1 MADDTVA
8 GGNEEGVKE
17 AVRQILDG
25 IIRHPW
31 AKAAG
36 IVKKSFGRDED
47 ESVRQGTV
55 GDSALFAGRIATLYG
70 IGEKLLQEFEEH
82 GPDRA
87 EIVSGVTKICVL
99 DLDPDTVLV
108 AVVDLEVE
116 GNEGSQEVLEDA
128 RKRLR
133 DVG

>member
-1 MADDTVA
+1 MVGSNEGDA
-8 GGNEEGVKE
+8 GGEGVKE

-25 IIRHPW
+25 IIRHAW

-36 IVKKSFGRDED
+36 IVKKSFGRED
-47 ESVRQGTV
+47 DDGVRQGLV

-70 IGEKLLQEFEEH
+70 IGEKLLQEFEEK

-87 EIVSGVTKICVL
+87 ELSAGSTRIVVL

-108 AVVDLEVE
+108 AVVDTSVE
-116 GNEGSQEVLEDA
+116 GHEASRHVLDEA
-128 RKRLR
+128 RAKLK
-133 DVG
+133 DVS

>member
-1 MADDTVA
+1 VADDTVA

-36 IVKKSFGRDED
+36 IVKKSFGRDE
-47 ESVRQGTV
+47 EEGVRQGAV

>member
-1 MADDTVA
+1 VADEA
-8 GGNEEGVKE
+8 ISKGPAEGVKE

-47 ESVRQGTV
+47 GSVRPGAI

-70 IGEKLLQEFEEH
+70 IGEKLLQEFEEN

-87 EIVSGVTKICVL
+87 EISSGATKICVL

-108 AVVDLEVE
+108 AVVDLEEE
-116 GNEGSQEVLEDA
+116 GNATSAQVLEEA

-133 DVG
+133 AVG

>member
-1 MADDTVA
+1 VGEKSEAAGAD
-8 GGNEEGVKE
+8 EGVKE

-25 IIRHPW
+25 IIRNPW

-55 GDSALFAGRIATLYG
+55 GDSALFAGRIAMLYG
-70 IGEKLLQEFEEH
+70 IGEKLLQEFEEE
-82 GPDRA
+82 GPDRS
-87 EIVSGVTKICVL
+87 EISAGATKIVVL

-108 AVVDLEVE
+108 VVIDTAVE
-116 GNEGSQEVLEDA
+116 GSADAAPVLEQSRA
-128 RKRLR
+128 KLR
-133 DVG
+133 EVS

>member
-1 MADDTVA
+1 MADEAVS
-8 GGNEEGVKE
+8 GGSGEGVKE

-70 IGEKLLQEFEEH
+70 IGEKLLQEFEEG
-82 GPDRA
+82 GPDRQ
-87 EIVSGVTKICVL
+87 EISSGATKICVL

-116 GNEGSQEVLEDA
+116 GHAASQPILEEA

-133 DVG
+133 EVG

>member
-1 MADDTVA
+1 LEE
-8 GGNEEGVKE
+8 GGAQGGSSEGVKE

-25 IIRHPW
+25 IIRHSW

-47 ESVRQGTV
+47 DTVRQGTV

-70 IGEKLLQEFEEH
+70 ISERLLQEFEED

-87 EIVSGVTKICVL
+87 EIVSGATKICVL
-99 DLDPDTVLV
+99 DLDADTVLV
-108 AVVDLEVE
+108 AVVDLEE
-116 GNEGSQEVLEDA
+116 SGHGEAGAILEDA

-133 DVG
+133 EVG